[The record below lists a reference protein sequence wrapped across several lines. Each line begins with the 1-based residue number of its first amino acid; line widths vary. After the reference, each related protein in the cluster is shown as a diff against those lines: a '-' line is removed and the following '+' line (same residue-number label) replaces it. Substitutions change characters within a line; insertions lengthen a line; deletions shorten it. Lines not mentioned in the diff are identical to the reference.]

1 MKLLRPLLWL
11 LCRVRLWFSIS
22 AILDLECTDLTA
34 GLPRFFH
41 SGPLG
46 EILAP
51 LENQSL
57 TDCGKALGDI

>member
-1 MKLLRPLLWL
+1 MLGLKLTQDSEHCYSR
-11 LCRVRLWFSIS
+11 
-22 AILDLECTDLTA
+22 
-34 GLPRFFH
+34 
-41 SGPLG
+41 PLG